1 MNTFLST
8 TIELWPVEKLIPY
21 DRNARTHSDEQIGQI
36 ARCIKEFGL
45 TNPIL
50 VHTGAGILDGHARL
64 RRDLRAGLPQLPVI
78 VLDHLSQ
85 VQKRGLRPFARD
97 NRPKGN
103 EAVKEF

>member
-1 MNTFLST
+1 MTGQLR
-8 TIELWPVEKLIPY
+8 IPGQAA
-21 DRNARTHSDEQIGQI
+21 ARPMAPHVFPCPPRS
-36 ARCIKEFGL
+36 
-45 TNPIL
+45 L
-50 VHTGAGILDGHARL
+50 VDTGAGVLAGHARL
-64 RRDLRAGLPQLPVI
+64 RGALRAGLPQLPVI